1 MLKNFLEDGQLIA
14 PDTALDYYSNVSNQN
29 MEFHSNA
36 NQHGLVDLYGDRAS
50 FICCKNP
57 RENFN
62 SYSGEIFESICRL
75 NTCLACVRRFA
86 PMYSKM
92 IEIAGPSQFITITG
106 FINDRALLRTA
117 FTSFRRNLKRA
128 TGEDPRYAW
137 VAEENVQSRDKA
149 HIHSWMYCPSGAVLN
164 PESLNAAAQR
174 SGLGHVHM
182 SLRTRSS
189 TYSYLTKVPAHNQAS
204 LQAHTRLNGREIIN
218 GRRFWRDG
226 RGGSLIRKPEA
237 KWKARQ
243 SLPQN
248 RHIRNM
254 QRDFVDLNISQT

>member
-29 MEFHSNA
+29 IEFHSNA

-57 RENFN
+57 RENLN

-75 NTCLACVRRFA
+75 NTCLACARTFA

-92 IEIAGPSQFITITG
+92 IEIAQPSQFLTITL
-106 FINDRALLRTA
+106 FINDGQSVRSG
-117 FTSFRRNLKRA
+117 FTSFRRNLRRM
-128 TGEDPRYAW
+128 TDEDPRFAW
-137 VAEENVQSRDKA
+137 VVEENVLSRDMA
-149 HIHSWMYCPSGAVLN
+149 HIHSWMYCPSGAVLD
-164 PESLNAAAQR
+164 PESLNAASQR
-174 SGLGHVHM
+174 SGLGQVHM

-204 LQAHTRLNGREIIN
+204 LQAHIRLNGREIIN

-226 RGGSLIRKPEA
+226 RGGPFITKPEA

-243 SLPQN
+243 ILA
-248 RHIRNM
+248 
-254 QRDFVDLNISQT
+254 TK

>member
-1 MLKNFLEDGQLIA
+1 MLNNFLEDGQLIA
-14 PDTALDYYSNVSNQN
+14 PDTDLDYYSNVSNQN
-29 MEFHSNA
+29 IEFHSKD

-182 SLRTRSS
+182 SFKTRSS

-226 RGGSLIRKPEA
+226 RGGSLISKSEA
-237 KWKARQ
+237 KWIARQ
-243 SLPQN
+243 NLALVSG
-248 RHIRNM
+248 IR
-254 QRDFVDLNISQT
+254 SPGT

>member
-29 MEFHSNA
+29 IEFHSKD
-36 NQHGLVDLYGDRAS
+36 NQHGLVALYGERAP
-50 FICCKNP
+50 FICCNNP
-57 RENFN
+57 RKRIN
-62 SYSGEIFESICRL
+62 SYSGEILFESICRL
-75 NTCLACVRRFA
+75 NTCLACARTFA

-92 IEIAGPSQFITITG
+92 IEIAQPSQFLTITL
-106 FINDRALLRTA
+106 FINDGQSVRSG
-117 FTSFRRNLKRA
+117 FTSFRRNLRRM
-128 TGEDPRYAW
+128 TGEDPRFAW
-137 VAEENVQSRDKA
+137 VVEENVLSRDKA
-149 HIHSWMYCPSGAVLN
+149 HIHSWMYCPSEAVLN

-226 RGGSLIRKPEA
+226 RGGPFITKPEA

-243 SLPQN
+243 ILA
-248 RHIRNM
+248 
-254 QRDFVDLNISQT
+254 TK